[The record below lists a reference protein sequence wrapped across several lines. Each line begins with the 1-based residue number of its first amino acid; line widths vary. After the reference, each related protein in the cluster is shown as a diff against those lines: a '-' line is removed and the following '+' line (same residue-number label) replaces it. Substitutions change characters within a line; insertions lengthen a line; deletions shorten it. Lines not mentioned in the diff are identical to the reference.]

1 MAKKVSPLVI
11 PAVLDTSGIAKGVRD
26 VNTRLKGIR
35 GGSAGSRGFPAGAGG
50 LIGGGGI
57 NPHAMG
63 MSAGLAQ
70 GFGAALGTS
79 GAAGFQALRQQQ
91 QQQQREALRAGA
103 SRFFEAGP
111 RTGSRRYGQG
121 RGVTFKQTGGA
132 SRETMSNFYAGV
144 DEMNAGIT
152 RRNAQR
158 MKMLRSSRLGFG
170 GRLNAIDTATE
181 GGLGPAIGIAAGMF
195 TAAVSRTD
203 KFSEGMQAQFA
214 GRQDAFSQ
222 KMSARYA
229 GASETPGGFRRGL
242 EAIQPSGGGRSSLER
257 FGALLERGSED
268 VTVTAVRA
276 ADKLASG
283 FMSGVEGLANMVTG
297 GRYGFAKSIIDL
309 REQSNIMNAKRALQ

>member
-11 PAVLDTSGIAKGVRD
+11 PAVLDTSGVAKGVRD

-35 GGSAGSRGFPAGAGG
+35 GGGAGSRGFPSGAGG
-50 LIGGGGI
+50 LIGGGGV

-63 MSAGLAQ
+63 ASAALAQ
-70 GFGAALGTS
+70 GFGTATGTS

-91 QQQQREALRAGA
+91 RQMLREGA

-111 RTGSRRYGQG
+111 RTGSRRYGKG
-121 RGVTFKQTGGA
+121 HGVTFKNTGGP
-132 SRETMSNFYAGV
+132 SSETMSNFYAGV

-158 MKMLRSSRLGFG
+158 TRLLRAARPGIG
-170 GRLNAIDTATE
+170 GRLNAIDAATE
-181 GGLGPAIGIAAGMF
+181 GGAGSVIGIAAGMF
-195 TAAVSRTD
+195 TAAVGRAD

-229 GASETPGGFRRGL
+229 GASESPGGFRKAL
-242 EAIQPSGGGRSSLER
+242 EAIQPAGGGSSSFER
-257 FGALLERGSED
+257 VGTMLERGSED
-268 VTVTAVRA
+268 VIGAAVKAANTVAG
-276 ADKLASG
+276 G
-283 FMSGVEGLANMVTG
+283 FMGAVEGIADMVTG
-297 GRYGFAKSIIDL
+297 GRYSVVKTIVDL
-309 REQSNIMNAKRALQ
+309 REQSMVTNTKRALQ

>member
-35 GGSAGSRGFPAGAGG
+35 GGSAGSRGFPGGAGG
-50 LIGGGGI
+50 LTGGGGI

-70 GFGAALGTS
+70 GFGAALGTG

-111 RTGSRRYGQG
+111 RTGSRRYGKG
-121 RGVTFKQTGGA
+121 HGVTFQQTGGP
-132 SRETMSNFYAGV
+132 SSETMSNFYAGV
-144 DEMNAGIT
+144 DEMNAGIN

-158 MKMLRSSRLGFG
+158 TRLLRAAKPGLG
-170 GRLNAIDTATE
+170 GRLNAIDAASE
-181 GGLGPAIGIAAGMF
+181 GGGGAAIGIGAAMF
-195 TAAVSRTD
+195 MGGVAKADR
-203 KFSEGMQAQFA
+203 FSEGMQAQFA

-229 GASETPGGFRRGL
+229 GASESPGGFRKAL
-242 EAIQPSGGGRSSLER
+242 EAIQPAGGGRSSFER
-257 FGALLERGSED
+257 VGAMLERGSED
-268 VTVTAVRA
+268 VIGAAVQAANTVAG
-276 ADKLASG
+276 G
-283 FMSGVEGLANMVTG
+283 FMGAVEGIADMVTG
-297 GRYGFAKSIIDL
+297 GRYSVVKTIVDL
-309 REQSNIMNAKRALQ
+309 REQSMVTNTKRALQ